1 MINPFRALGSSLRD
15 LFDDFMLLIIC
26 NLLWALLSLPLWL
39 LAYALLGAGQ
49 PFAAAA
55 TAMIGVLPAGPATA
69 GLYVI
74 AYRVTDGLASKLGD
88 FFVGVRRHAR
98 LGIILTGIGMGGLL
112 VILFNLGFYLS
123 VTNLFGGLMLGL
135 WLYLLIFWLG
145 LQIYAFPLAFLQEQ
159 PDLRTI
165 ARNAFLMTVGRPI
178 FTILTLLLM
187 GAFFL
192 LSALLIAPLVLFSTA
207 FLTVWA
213 TRATRTLID
222 DARRR
227 REAADGTT
235 KPAADEERGR
245 RGQVRPK

>member
-15 LFDDFMLLIIC
+15 LFDDFLLLIIC

-39 LAYALLGAGQ
+39 LAYVLLGAGQ
-49 PFAAAA
+49 PIAAAA

-69 GLYVI
+69 GLFFV
-74 AYRVTDGLASKLGD
+74 AHRVTEGLASKLGA
-88 FFVGVRRHAR
+88 FFTGVRRHAR

-112 VILFNLGFYLS
+112 VILFNLGFYLN
-123 VTNLFGGLMLGL
+123 VTNLFGGIMLGL

-145 LQIYAFPLAFLQEQ
+145 LQIYVFPLAFLQEQ

-165 ARNAFLMTVGRPI
+165 ARNAFLMAVGRPI

-192 LSALLIAPLVLFSTA
+192 LSSFLIAPLVLFSTA

-222 DARRR
+222 EARRR
-227 REAADGTT
+227 REAADGTAP
-235 KPAADEERGR
+235 PAPDEERGR